1 MSSSSPGRSGGGAL
15 WYGRP
20 TVLGFV
26 GIAVMA
32 LTATLV
38 VQQVLQNTN
47 NDRDTV
53 NRNISYT
60 DTNNLRSSYTT
71 VAVVSENNPCA
82 PTPNRTVMD
91 VEDLELSCEHFR
103 VQEKPSLEDV
113 FAYLGPEELKT
124 AWRLKKQ
131 IDEWQ
136 LPQLRIDLGAGTSAD
151 KEGVLPTDFP
161 VVDILNQTKLAA
173 LFTEGSVAALRASH
187 VFEHLT
193 YPQAIVAFQN
203 IRCLLDRDVG
213 LARIAT
219 PDAQHPGLDY
229 HEKKLKADW
238 PSGIF
243 KAQYRDDIYP
253 GHRALWSESK
263 MAVAASLAGLNAR
276 PLEWWSS
283 SSTTTTTTGRQH
295 RIEEA
300 QFCEQVYDGANGFS
314 IGRSA
319 HRDKRNRDKPLTY
332 TSLIMDVMPQTLNDW
347 TASRS

>member
-1 MSSSSPGRSGGGAL
+1 L

-20 TVLGFV
+20 TVLGFA

-38 VQQVLQNTN
+38 VQQVLQNNT
-47 NDRDTV
+47 NDRETA

-60 DTNNLRSSYTT
+60 DTINNLRSSSYTT
-71 VAVVSENNPCA
+71 TAAGSEKNPCT

-91 VEDLELSCEHFR
+91 VEDLELSCEQFR
-103 VQEKPSLEDV
+103 VKEKKPSLEDV
-113 FAYLGPEELKT
+113 FAYLGPDELKT
-124 AWRLKKQ
+124 ALLLKKQ
-131 IDEWQ
+131 IDEWP

-173 LFTEGSVAALRASH
+173 LFNEGSVAALRASH

-283 SSTTTTTTGRQH
+283 SSTSTTATTGRQH
-295 RIEEA
+295 RIQEA
-300 QFCEQVYDGANGFS
+300 QFCEQAYDGANGFA